1 MNSGSYFINLLSNDF
16 SYPEDY
22 ATGQFDNMEMCAFFG
37 VGQPD
42 ATPASTKIP
51 TQDRPPWC
59 WKRGEEQKISMLMR
73 TNS

>member
-51 TQDRPPWC
+51 TQDDPHAG
-59 WKRGEEQKISMLMR
+59 KEEKNKKFQC
-73 TNS
+73 